1 MTEDLTACR
10 AEATRHGTRVVP
22 PGPDTLVSDRQ
33 VRVSTPQK
41 MILGSRCVLAGG
53 EIGVAAEVLH
63 QSALIQIVQNTHS
76 VTTHSPVL
84 SHDGLVSFS
93 CYRMTMLRPMVGAI
107 Q

>member
-1 MTEDLTACR
+1 MSSGSDKTRDAGR
-10 AEATRHGTRVVP
+10 APGARYPSKRFPSARVY
-22 PGPDTLVSDRQ
+22 T
-33 VRVSTPQK
+33 TK

-93 CYRMTMLRPMVGAI
+93 CYRMTMLRPI
-107 Q
+107 ESY